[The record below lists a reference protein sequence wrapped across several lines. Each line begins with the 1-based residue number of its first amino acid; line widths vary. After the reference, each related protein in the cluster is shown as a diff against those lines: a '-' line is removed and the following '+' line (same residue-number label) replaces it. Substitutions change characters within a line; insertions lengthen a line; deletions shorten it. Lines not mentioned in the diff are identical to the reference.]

1 MELEIHDTSG
11 DEQLGVNR
19 TVQFNNADI
28 FMLCVAADSPRS
40 LTSVDK
46 WLMEIR
52 TVSDSHPIVLVQT
65 KSDLEKTA
73 VEAVTYQMLK
83 DKAQLSGCV

>member
-40 LTSVDK
+40 LANLDK